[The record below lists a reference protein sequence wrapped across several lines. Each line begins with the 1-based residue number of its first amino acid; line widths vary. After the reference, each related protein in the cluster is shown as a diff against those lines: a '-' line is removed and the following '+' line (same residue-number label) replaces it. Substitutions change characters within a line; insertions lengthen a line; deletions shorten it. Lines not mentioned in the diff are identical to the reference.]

1 MSSIVFSID
10 ENGILNVTAEETR
23 SGNNND
29 ISILSGKRRL
39 SKEQIGR
46 MVREAE
52 EYKADDERCRKR
64 AEAKNALEY
73 LIYKI
78 RAALKNG
85 YVLSKRDKEKIE
97 NALGKAS
104 V

>member
-73 LIYKI
+73 RIYKI